1 MTELG
6 ITQEYL
12 LLAVND
18 RGRFSPLNPQQPICF
33 VAAALGELTEA
44 GCIAFTG
51 EKVGLSGPLPEE
63 LRCLKPLY
71 DFIDRPRPVSLSMVL
86 RDFAPDG
93 PKLAELAE
101 AVGESLEAL
110 RLAAP
115 QRALAGRVFYLPAAG
130 EAARRLERLLFRL
143 CGEAG
148 PAPKE
153 AALAVLL
160 LFYVSARYKH
170 LSSMVTGSLDK
181 DNGFLRFV
189 VNDFAS
195 AYKKYGLEVNT
206 PALVQN
212 AVSVKLSGLLLIE
225 RFLNNAVSLFVTL
238 GLFGTFLGL
247 SLSVSSLTELIGYS
261 NTDQWLSVLDS
272 VGEGLMSALS
282 GMGVAFYTSLV
293 GVACSILLTLL
304 RSVFSPQA
312 QREKLETQVE
322 LWLDHSVA
330 PTLPTEK
337 AKDNADLIRQMI
349 HALDAAAESMD
360 KTLKR
365 STDELKL
372 TLAASQKPLEDFNRT
387 VDSFNEGVR
396 DFSEFNYNL
405 RGTVERMD
413 VCIRDLVSVLR
424 SSARGLERSER
435 Q

>member
-1 MTELG
+1 MSGL
-6 ITQEYL
+6 Q
-12 LLAVND
+12 
-18 RGRFSPLNPQQPICF
+18 SMPP
-33 VAAALGELTEA
+33 
-44 GCIAFTG
+44 
-51 EKVGLSGPLPEE
+51 VGL
-63 LRCLKPLY
+63 
-71 DFIDRPRPVSLSMVL
+71 IVIV
-86 RDFAPDG
+86 AI
-93 PKLAELAE
+93 
-101 AVGESLEAL
+101 VAL
-110 RLAAP
+110 
-115 QRALAGRVFYLPAAG
+115 F
-130 EAARRLERLLFRL
+130 
-143 CGEAG
+143 
-148 PAPKE
+148 
-153 AALAVLL
+153 ALAVLL

-360 KTLKR
+360 QTLKR

-413 VCIRDLVSVLR
+413 VCIRDLVNVLR

>member
-1 MTELG
+1 MSGL
-6 ITQEYL
+6 Q
-12 LLAVND
+12 
-18 RGRFSPLNPQQPICF
+18 SMPP
-33 VAAALGELTEA
+33 
-44 GCIAFTG
+44 
-51 EKVGLSGPLPEE
+51 VGL
-63 LRCLKPLY
+63 
-71 DFIDRPRPVSLSMVL
+71 IVIV
-86 RDFAPDG
+86 AI
-93 PKLAELAE
+93 
-101 AVGESLEAL
+101 VAL
-110 RLAAP
+110 
-115 QRALAGRVFYLPAAG
+115 F
-130 EAARRLERLLFRL
+130 
-143 CGEAG
+143 
-148 PAPKE
+148 
-153 AALAVLL
+153 ALAVLL
-160 LFYVSARYKH
+160 LFYVGARYKY
-170 LSSMVTGSLDK
+170 LSSQVTGSLDK

-189 VNDFAS
+189 VNDFAE
-195 AYKKYGLEVNT
+195 AYRKYGLEVNT

-212 AVSVKLSGLLLIE
+212 AVNVKLSGLLLIE

-337 AKDNADLIRQMI
+337 AKDDEDLIRQMI

-360 KTLKR
+360 KSLKR

-387 VDSFNEGVR
+387 VGSFNEGVR